1 VSRPVRLE
9 DMVVEVWLEK
19 HRSWRRDGDHLVRE
33 LRTRDYPSAVALLGA
48 QVPLAERL
56 DHHPVATVGYRE
68 LRLELWTHD
77 RNGITQLDLD
87 YGDGFEKLLAHYG
100 DLLS

>member
-1 VSRPVRLE
+1 
-9 DMVVEVWLEK
+9 
-19 HRSWRRDGDHLVRE
+19 
-33 LRTRDYPSAVALLGA
+33 
-48 QVPLAERL
+48 VPLAERL

-87 YGDGFEKLLAHYG
+87 YGDGFEKLLAHYA